1 MQQTRKIEYY
11 KILMKKDLQYLFQ
24 VDNILLSKL
33 TTQSGGNEMA
43 RSAKRKMFEQK
54 RKQSRKIVKALL
66 SEASSEN
73 AKQRLDSPRQ
83 WANHN
88 PHKAE
93 GMAEDMAG
101 LRLGYRR
108 ADSIYLEYRAT
119 RNDTKRK
126 VQQRQVKSKKS
137 GTVWHDAVRA
147 H

>member
-1 MQQTRKIEYY
+1 
-11 KILMKKDLQYLFQ
+11 
-24 VDNILLSKL
+24 
-33 TTQSGGNEMA
+33 MA

-83 WANHN
+83 WANHEVSDVN
-88 PHKAE
+88 LGTRLETVTLDGGKKKTIKVFDDTLNVTTHRKKSE
-93 GMAEDMAG
+93 GMTGDIAG